1 MELSELTKNIS
12 DIFGISDV
20 NELGSKMLEALLT
33 GDTETILKVKDTLPD
48 LKTDWLQ
55 SIYQYWLADRDGKKQ
70 DYTPKSIS
78 YLTAR
83 LATLND
89 GTIQDV
95 CAGSGALTIAV
106 WSIDPNRDF
115 ECIEFDENVI
125 PFLLLNLTIRNIKAT
140 VLQKDV
146 LNDDIY
152 AEYKVIPSEDVGKV
166 KKNDNNYQQSTI

>member
-1 MELSELTKNIS
+1 MMELSELTQKIS
-12 DIFGISDV
+12 DIFEVTDV
-20 NELGSKMLEALLT
+20 NNLGNKIFETLLEDNAERMLS
-33 GDTETILKVKDTLPD
+33 VKNILPD

-55 SIYQYWLADRDGKKQ
+55 AIYQYWLADRDGKKQ
-70 DYTPKSIS
+70 DYTPKSVS

-83 LATLND
+83 LATLSD

-106 WSIDPNRDF
+106 WSIDPKRDF
-115 ECIEFDENVI
+115 ECVELDENVI
-125 PFLLLNLTIRNIKAT
+125 PFLLLNLAIRNIKAT

-152 AEYKVIPSEDVGKV
+152 AKYVVTPTEEIGRV
-166 KKNDNNYQQSTI
+166 KKE

>member
-1 MELSELTKNIS
+1 MMELSEMTRKIS
-12 DIFGISDV
+12 DIFEVTDV
-20 NELGSKMLEALLT
+20 NDLGNKIFETLLE
-33 GDTETILKVKDTLPD
+33 DDVERILAVKNILPD

-55 SIYQYWLADRDGKKQ
+55 AIYQYWLADRAGKKQ

-78 YLTAR
+78 HLVAR

-106 WSIDPNRDF
+106 WSIDQRRYF

-125 PFLLLNLTIRNIKAT
+125 PFLLFNLDIRNIKAT

-146 LNDDIY
+146 LNDDVY
-152 AEYKVIPSEDVGKV
+152 AKYVVTPTEEIGRV
-166 KKNDNNYQQSTI
+166 KKE